1 MKRAFMTRVGWVL
14 LSAPLGCAHAVD
26 ALHVET
32 NEPRAYGY
40 QVGEVMQRQVTVL
53 APMGWRLA
61 EDSLPRPGGRGQAIE
76 LRRVAA
82 SVHAV
87 PGGQRH
93 ELALEYQVF
102 LAPANVRVLEIA
114 PLRLRFEHA
123 TRSEGRPQA
132 DDIRRPP
139 PVGVEDTS
147 GGRAFPQEVRVE
159 GWPVTVAP
167 LTPLEASTRRG
178 LGDLQPDRSPP
189 LVDTATIRIRLLGC
203 AVLGL
208 LLLSALAT
216 VVFGPPWRA
225 ARNRP
230 FARAWREL
238 RHLPNPPGPLQ
249 WRAACRALHEAL
261 NGCAGEVLFEP
272 GLDRFVTAHPSFGAL
287 RGEIA
292 RFMQMS
298 RDEFFGDT
306 AGADDRRARA
316 DDNGAR
322 AERDAAWLV
331 NLCRRCRDA
340 ERGFAQSP

>member
-1 MKRAFMTRVGWVL
+1 MVRAGSAL
-14 LSAPLGCAHAVD
+14 LSAALGCAHAVD

-40 QVGEVMQRQVTVL
+40 QVGDVVQRQVTVH
-53 APMGWRLA
+53 APMGWRPA

-76 LRRVAA
+76 LRRVVA
-82 SVHAV
+82 SVRAV
-87 PGGQRH
+87 PGGERH
-93 ELALEYQVF
+93 EFALEYQVF
-102 LAPANVRVLEIA
+102 LAPDKVRVLDIA

-123 TRSEGRPQA
+123 TRSE
-132 DDIRRPP
+132 D
-139 PVGVEDTS
+139 
-147 GGRAFPQEVRVE
+147 VRVE

-167 LTPLEASTRRG
+167 LTPLETSARRG
-178 LGDLQPDRSPP
+178 LGDLQPDRAPP
-189 LVDTATIRIRLLGC
+189 LVDTANIRIRLLAC

-216 VVFGPPWRA
+216 VTFGPPWRA

-238 RHLPNPPGPLQ
+238 RQLPNAPDALQ
-249 WRAACRALHEAL
+249 WRAACRTLHEAF
-261 NGCAGEVLFEP
+261 NRCAGEVLFEP
-272 GLDRFVTAHPSFGAL
+272 GLDRFVNAHPGFGAL

-306 AGADDRRARA
+306 AGVDHRRAGA
-316 DDNGAR
+316 DDNGAG
-322 AERDAAWLV
+322 AERDTAWLV

-340 ERGFAQSP
+340 ERGFAPPP

>member
-1 MKRAFMTRVGWVL
+1 LGRAGWVL
-14 LSAPLGCAHAVD
+14 LSAPLGCAYAVD
-26 ALHVET
+26 VPRVET

-40 QVGEVMQRQVTVL
+40 QVGEVMQRQVTVH
-53 APMGWRLA
+53 APKGWRLA

-82 SVHAV
+82 SVQAV
-87 PGGQRH
+87 PGGERH

-123 TRSEGRPQA
+123 TRSE
-132 DDIRRPP
+132 D
-139 PVGVEDTS
+139 
-147 GGRAFPQEVRVE
+147 VRVE

-167 LTPLEASTRRG
+167 LTPLETSTRRG
-178 LGDLQPDRSPP
+178 LGDLQPDRAPP
-189 LVDTATIRIRLLGC
+189 LVDTATIRIRLLVC

-208 LLLSALAT
+208 LLLGTLAT
-216 VVFGPPWRA
+216 VTFGPPWRA

-238 RHLPNPPGPLQ
+238 RHLPNQPEPLQ
-249 WRAACRALHEAL
+249 WRAACRALHEAF
-261 NGCAGEVLFEP
+261 NRCAGEVLFEP
-272 GLDRFVTAHPSFGAL
+272 GLDRFVNLHPSFGVL

-306 AGADDRRARA
+306 ARADHRRARTDDNGARA

-322 AERDAAWLV
+322 ADDNGARADDNGASAEGDAAWLV

-340 ERGFAQSP
+340 ERGFAPSP